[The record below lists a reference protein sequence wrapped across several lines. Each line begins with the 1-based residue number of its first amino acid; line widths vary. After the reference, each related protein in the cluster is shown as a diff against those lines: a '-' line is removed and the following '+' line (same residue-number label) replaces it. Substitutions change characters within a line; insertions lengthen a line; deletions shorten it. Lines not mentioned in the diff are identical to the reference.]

1 VTTSGS
7 SHRICLLPGDGIGP
21 EVIDQA
27 ARVLDALALGFE
39 FTRAEIG
46 FAAYLKHGSPLPEA
60 TIAAI
65 RASDAALFGAVTTP
79 PDIPGYFSPVIRM
92 RREFDLYANLRPC
105 KSIPHP
111 VSRPGIDLVLVRENT
126 EDLYVGIERVEENG
140 EKAIGEMV
148 ITRRASER
156 IARKAFQLARDR
168 GYQKVTIVHKANV
181 LRQTTGLFRRTALAV
196 ATEFP
201 EIAAEDMLVDT
212 CAMELIRDPAQFQV
226 IVTTNLFGDI
236 LSDEASMLV
245 GGLGMACSGNIGDQM
260 AIFEPVHGSAPKIA
274 GAHKANPFAAI
285 LSAAMLLDHIGCPSE
300 ASHIRIAIEELLK
313 EGLVTEDLG
322 GRLGT
327 EEVTERLIERLIERL
342 R

>member
-1 VTTSGS
+1 MAETVSP
-7 SHRICLLPGDGIGP
+7 HFICLLPGDGIGP

-27 ARVLDALALGFE
+27 ARVLDALGLGFE

-46 FAAYLKHGSPLPEA
+46 FAAYQQHGSPLPDA
-60 TIAAI
+60 TLAAI
-65 RASDAALFGAVTTP
+65 RASDAALFGSVTTP

-111 VSRPGIDLVLVRENT
+111 ISRPGIDLVLVRENT

-140 EKAIGEMV
+140 DKAIGEMV

-156 IARKAFQLARDR
+156 IARKAFQLARDQ
-168 GYQKVTIVHKANV
+168 GYHKVTIVHKANV

-196 ATEFP
+196 AAEFP

-212 CAMELIRDPAQFQV
+212 CAMELVRDPAQFQV

-245 GGLGMACSGNIGDQM
+245 GGLGMACSGNIGDGM
-260 AIFEPVHGSAPKIA
+260 AIFEPVHGSAPKLA
-274 GAHKANPFAAI
+274 GLHKANPFAAI
-285 LSAAMLLDHIGCPSE
+285 LSAAMLLDHLGCPSE
-300 ASHIRIAIEELLK
+300 ASYIRIAIDKLLR

-322 GRLGT
+322 GKLTT
-327 EEVTERLIERLIERL
+327 EEVTDRLIERLT
-342 R
+342 

>member
-1 VTTSGS
+1 MAETVSP
-7 SHRICLLPGDGIGP
+7 HCICLLPGDGIGP

-27 ARVLDALALGFE
+27 ARVLDALGLGFE

-46 FAAYLKHGSPLPEA
+46 FAAYQQHGSPLPDA
-60 TIAAI
+60 TLAAI

-79 PDIPGYFSPVIRM
+79 PDIPRYFSPVIRM

-111 VSRPGIDLVLVRENT
+111 ISRPGIDLVLVRENT

-140 EKAIGEMV
+140 DKAIGEMV

-156 IARKAFQLARDR
+156 IARKAFQLARDQ
-168 GYQKVTIVHKANV
+168 GYHKVTIVHKANV

-196 ATEFP
+196 AAEFP

-212 CAMELIRDPAQFQV
+212 CAMELVRDPAQFQV

-245 GGLGMACSGNIGDQM
+245 GGLGMACSGNIGDEM
-260 AIFEPVHGSAPKIA
+260 AIFEPVHGSAPKLA
-274 GAHKANPFAAI
+274 GLHKANPFAAI
-285 LSAAMLLDHIGCPSE
+285 LSAAMLLEHLSCPSE
-300 ASHIRIAIEELLK
+300 ASHIRIAIDILLK

-322 GRLGT
+322 GKLTT
-327 EEVTERLIERLIERL
+327 EEVTDRLIERLT
-342 R
+342 